1 MDAINPCPDAISFRH
16 LAALYQQAP
25 TDNGTESGT
34 QPGPH
39 DPLLP
44 LQQLLQRYAQL
55 SQQLNATLEQSG
67 AALEGRLSGQQ
78 LLALGAFRA
87 HLQMGLRA
95 LAASQHEN

>member
-44 LQQLLQRYAQL
+44 LQQLLQRHRH
-55 SQQLNATLEQSG
+55 NA
-67 AALEGRLSGQQ
+67 RW
-78 LLALGAFRA
+78 LAPTR
-87 HLQMGLRA
+87 H
-95 LAASQHEN
+95 SPS

>member
-25 TDNGTESGT
+25 SETTT
-34 QPGPH
+34 QPGPQGGSH

-44 LQQLLQRYAQL
+44 LQQLLQQYAQL

-67 AALEGRLSGQQ
+67 AALEGRLSSQQ

-95 LAASQHEN
+95 LSASQHDN